1 MFICLVFQEQI
12 KTYRRFSL
20 IWGNAL
26 PSLYLIGRRG
36 CHLYCCIFT
45 NKIKANLSYCN
56 CCNLWDKVENI
67 ERIIEIDS
75 YYCILRTLWH
85 VKAGNEIGMS
95 LLDIRDI
102 TRPMLVIICSMG
114 FHYMVLG
121 CLGYWCGRIAKLLKK
136 VFYLVVAQAFCSRL
150 TTFVLQMNMV
160 SGYNLAFKNSW
171 FISVDY
177 VPILFAL

>member
-1 MFICLVFQEQI
+1 MGQCSA
-12 KTYRRFSL
+12 KSL
-20 IWGNAL
+20 FN
-26 PSLYLIGRRG
+26 PSQARG

-102 TRPMLVIICSMG
+102 THPMLVIICLLIGVSLYG
-114 FHYMVLG
+114 IGLSA

-136 VFYLVVAQAFCSRL
+136 IFYLVVAQALCGRL

-160 SGYNLAFKNSW
+160 SGYNLCA
-171 FISVDY
+171 
-177 VPILFAL
+177 

>member
-1 MFICLVFQEQI
+1 MFICLFFQEQI

-26 PSLYLIGRRG
+26 PSLYLIRRRLG
-36 CHLYCCIFT
+36 VVIFIVAFSQ
-45 NKIKANLSYCN
+45 IKLKQIWVIVIVVICEI
-56 CCNLWDKVENI
+56 KFENI

-102 TRPMLVIICSMG
+102 THPMLVIICSLG

-121 CLGYWCGRIAKLLKK
+121 CLGYWCGRIAK
-136 VFYLVVAQAFCSRL
+136 FS
-150 TTFVLQMNMV
+150 T
-160 SGYNLAFKNSW
+160 W
-171 FISVDY
+171 W
-177 VPILFAL
+177 